1 MKKDDKVFEVLVE
14 IIRNFMDNGDKNIQ
28 ELEKSIVESLIA
40 KGYVMEEINDL
51 LDGVFN
57 LMNLDNKEFTL
68 RLLTEEEYNDTL
80 IKVSDGSIGNLD
92 LLEIDL
98 NRSCWIDDSSTNM
111 SKKTISGSL
120 SNVVNVDAKSR
131 TVSYRPVLELI
142 NIGEEP
148 YRNKIST
155 FYSETALELPC

>member
-68 RLLTEEEYNDTL
+68 RLLTEEEMPNFSDEGRAYL
-80 IKVSDGSIGNLD
+80 IYLKNKVTHEYILCS
-92 LLEIDL
+92 LLF
-98 NRSCWIDDSSTNM
+98 TN
-111 SKKTISGSL
+111 
-120 SNVVNVDAKSR
+120 
-131 TVSYRPVLELI
+131 
-142 NIGEEP
+142 
-148 YRNKIST
+148 
-155 FYSETALELPC
+155 AL

>member
-1 MKKDDKVFEVLVE
+1 MKKDDKVFDVLVE

-68 RLLTEEEYNDTL
+68 RLLTEEEMPNF
-80 IKVSDGSIGNLD
+80 SDEGKAYL
-92 LLEIDL
+92 IDL
-98 NRSCWIDDSSTNM
+98 KNNYILSEEDFE
-111 SKKTISGSL
+111 KTIFKALGKDL
-120 SNVVNVDAKSR
+120 NTKADMYAIAKPLATMLGR
-131 TVSYRPVLELI
+131 TECAVCKQIEITKASPDWFWA
-142 NIGEEP
+142 
-148 YRNKIST
+148 KK
-155 FYSETALELPC
+155 

>member
-68 RLLTEEEYNDTL
+68 RLLTEEEMPNFSDEGRAYL
-80 IKVSDGSIGNLD
+80 IY
-92 LLEIDL
+92 L
-98 NRSCWIDDSSTNM
+98 N
-111 SKKTISGSL
+111 
-120 SNVVNVDAKSR
+120 
-131 TVSYRPVLELI
+131 
-142 NIGEEP
+142 
-148 YRNKIST
+148 
-155 FYSETALELPC
+155 

>member
-68 RLLTEEEYNDTL
+68 RLLTEEEMPNFSVEGRAYL
-80 IKVSDGSIGNLD
+80 IYLKNNYILNEEEFERTIFELAFQNSFNGISDIKKYLVAKG
-92 LLEIDL
+92 L
-98 NRSCWIDDSSTNM
+98 NPD
-111 SKKTISGSL
+111 
-120 SNVVNVDAKSR
+120 V
-131 TVSYRPVLELI
+131 
-142 NIGEEP
+142 
-148 YRNKIST
+148 T
-155 FYSETALELPC
+155 FS

>member
-68 RLLTEEEYNDTL
+68 RLLTEEEMPNFSDEGRAYL
-80 IKVSDGSIGNLD
+80 IYLKNNYI
-92 LLEIDL
+92 L
-98 NRSCWIDDSSTNM
+98 NEEEFERTIFELAFQNSFNGIKDI
-111 SKKTISGSL
+111 KKYL
-120 SNVVNVDAKSR
+120 VAKGLNPD
-131 TVSYRPVLELI
+131 V
-142 NIGEEP
+142 
-148 YRNKIST
+148 T
-155 FYSETALELPC
+155 FS

>member
-68 RLLTEEEYNDTL
+68 RLLTEEEMPNFSDEGRAYL
-80 IKVSDGSIGNLD
+80 IYLKNNYILNEEEFERTIFELD
-92 LLEIDL
+92 FQNSFNGILDIKKYLVAKGL
-98 NRSCWIDDSSTNM
+98 NPD
-111 SKKTISGSL
+111 
-120 SNVVNVDAKSR
+120 V
-131 TVSYRPVLELI
+131 
-142 NIGEEP
+142 
-148 YRNKIST
+148 T
-155 FYSETALELPC
+155 FS

>member
-68 RLLTEEEYNDTL
+68 RLLTEEEMPNFSDEGRAYL
-80 IKVSDGSIGNLD
+80 IYLKNNFILNEEEFERTIFELAFQNSFNGISDIKKYLVAKG
-92 LLEIDL
+92 L
-98 NRSCWIDDSSTNM
+98 NPD
-111 SKKTISGSL
+111 
-120 SNVVNVDAKSR
+120 V
-131 TVSYRPVLELI
+131 
-142 NIGEEP
+142 
-148 YRNKIST
+148 T
-155 FYSETALELPC
+155 FS

>member
-68 RLLTEEEYNDTL
+68 RLLTEEEMPNF
-80 IKVSDGSIGNLD
+80 SDEGRSYL
-92 LLEIDL
+92 IDL
-98 NRSCWIDDSSTNM
+98 KNNLIINEEEFENAIIELSLQNPYNGVKDIKRYLM
-111 SKKTISGSL
+111 SKG
-120 SNVVNVDAKSR
+120 
-131 TVSYRPVLELI
+131 I
-142 NIGEEP
+142 NPDVIF
-148 YRNKIST
+148 S
-155 FYSETALELPC
+155 

>member
-68 RLLTEEEYNDTL
+68 RLLTEEEMPNFSDEGKAYL
-80 IKVSDGSIGNLD
+80 IYLKNNYILNEEEFERTIFELAFQNSFNGISDIKKYLVAKG
-92 LLEIDL
+92 L
-98 NRSCWIDDSSTNM
+98 NPD
-111 SKKTISGSL
+111 
-120 SNVVNVDAKSR
+120 V
-131 TVSYRPVLELI
+131 
-142 NIGEEP
+142 
-148 YRNKIST
+148 T
-155 FYSETALELPC
+155 FS

>member
-1 MKKDDKVFEVLVE
+1 MKKDDKVFDVLVE

-68 RLLTEEEYNDTL
+68 RLLTEEEMPNFSDEGKAYL
-80 IKVSDGSIGNLD
+80 IELKNNYILSEEDFEKTIFDLAFQNSFNGVSDI
-92 LLEIDL
+92 
-98 NRSCWIDDSSTNM
+98 
-111 SKKTISGSL
+111 KKYL
-120 SNVVNVDAKSR
+120 VAKG
-131 TVSYRPVLELI
+131 I
-142 NIGEEP
+142 NP
-148 YRNKIST
+148 DVT
-155 FYSETALELPC
+155 FS

>member
-68 RLLTEEEYNDTL
+68 RLLTEEEMPNFSDEGRAYL
-80 IKVSDGSIGNLD
+80 IYLKNNYILNEEEFEITIFELAFQNSFNGISDIKKYLVAKG
-92 LLEIDL
+92 L
-98 NRSCWIDDSSTNM
+98 NPD
-111 SKKTISGSL
+111 
-120 SNVVNVDAKSR
+120 V
-131 TVSYRPVLELI
+131 
-142 NIGEEP
+142 
-148 YRNKIST
+148 T
-155 FYSETALELPC
+155 FS

>member
-68 RLLTEEEYNDTL
+68 RLLTEEEMPNFSDEGRAYL
-80 IKVSDGSIGNLD
+80 IYLKNNYILNEEEFERTIFELAFQNSFNGISDIKKYLVAKG
-92 LLEIDL
+92 L
-98 NRSCWIDDSSTNM
+98 NPD
-111 SKKTISGSL
+111 
-120 SNVVNVDAKSR
+120 V
-131 TVSYRPVLELI
+131 
-142 NIGEEP
+142 
-148 YRNKIST
+148 T
-155 FYSETALELPC
+155 FS

>member
-51 LDGVFN
+51 VDGVFN

-68 RLLTEEEYNDTL
+68 RLLTEEEMPNFSDEGRAYL
-80 IKVSDGSIGNLD
+80 IYLKNNYILNEEEFERTIFELAFQNSFNGISDIKKYLVAKG
-92 LLEIDL
+92 L
-98 NRSCWIDDSSTNM
+98 NPD
-111 SKKTISGSL
+111 
-120 SNVVNVDAKSR
+120 V
-131 TVSYRPVLELI
+131 
-142 NIGEEP
+142 
-148 YRNKIST
+148 T
-155 FYSETALELPC
+155 FS

>member
-1 MKKDDKVFEVLVE
+1 MKKDNKVFDVLVE

-68 RLLTEEEYNDTL
+68 RMLTEEEMPNFSDEGRAYL
-80 IKVSDGSIGNLD
+80 INLKNNYI
-92 LLEIDL
+92 LSEEEFE
-98 NRSCWIDDSSTNM
+98 
-111 SKKTISGSL
+111 KTIFDLAFQNSFNGISDIKKYL
-120 SNVVNVDAKSR
+120 VAKG
-131 TVSYRPVLELI
+131 I
-142 NIGEEP
+142 NP
-148 YRNKIST
+148 DVT
-155 FYSETALELPC
+155 FS

>member
-68 RLLTEEEYNDTL
+68 RLLTEEEMPNFSDEGRAYL
-80 IKVSDGSIGNLD
+80 IYLKNNYILNEEEFERTIFELAFQNSFNGISDIKKYLVAKG
-92 LLEIDL
+92 L
-98 NRSCWIDDSSTNM
+98 NPDVTSS
-111 SKKTISGSL
+111 
-120 SNVVNVDAKSR
+120 
-131 TVSYRPVLELI
+131 
-142 NIGEEP
+142 
-148 YRNKIST
+148 
-155 FYSETALELPC
+155 

>member
-68 RLLTEEEYNDTL
+68 RLLTEEEMPNFSDEGRAYL
-80 IKVSDGSIGNLD
+80 IYLKNNHILNEEEFERTIFELAFQNSFNGISDIKKYLVAKG
-92 LLEIDL
+92 L
-98 NRSCWIDDSSTNM
+98 NPD
-111 SKKTISGSL
+111 
-120 SNVVNVDAKSR
+120 V
-131 TVSYRPVLELI
+131 
-142 NIGEEP
+142 
-148 YRNKIST
+148 T
-155 FYSETALELPC
+155 FS

>member
-68 RLLTEEEYNDTL
+68 RLLTEEEMPNFSDEGRAYL
-80 IKVSDGSIGNLD
+80 IYLKNNYILNEEEFERTIFELAFQNYFNGISDIKKYLVAKG
-92 LLEIDL
+92 L
-98 NRSCWIDDSSTNM
+98 NPD
-111 SKKTISGSL
+111 
-120 SNVVNVDAKSR
+120 V
-131 TVSYRPVLELI
+131 
-142 NIGEEP
+142 
-148 YRNKIST
+148 T
-155 FYSETALELPC
+155 FS

>member
-68 RLLTEEEYNDTL
+68 RLLTEEEMPNFSDEGRAYL
-80 IKVSDGSIGNLD
+80 IYLKNNYI
-92 LLEIDL
+92 L
-98 NRSCWIDDSSTNM
+98 NECFSQ
-111 SKKTISGSL
+111 
-120 SNVVNVDAKSR
+120 
-131 TVSYRPVLELI
+131 
-142 NIGEEP
+142 
-148 YRNKIST
+148 
-155 FYSETALELPC
+155 

>member
-68 RLLTEEEYNDTL
+68 RLLTEEEMPNFSDEGRAYL
-80 IKVSDGSIGNLD
+80 IYLKNNYILNEEEFERTIFELAFQNSFNGISDIKKYIADRSIKQTD
-92 LLEIDL
+92 L
-98 NRSCWIDDSSTNM
+98 M
-111 SKKTISGSL
+111 KKH
-120 SNVVNVDAKSR
+120 
-131 TVSYRPVLELI
+131 
-142 NIGEEP
+142 
-148 YRNKIST
+148 KISRNT
-155 FYSETALELPC
+155 LKKYIEIEIKGGN

>member
-68 RLLTEEEYNDTL
+68 RLLTEEVMPNFTYEGRAYL
-80 IKVSDGSIGNLD
+80 IYLKNNYILNEEEFERTIFELAFQNSFNGISDIKKYLVAKG
-92 LLEIDL
+92 L
-98 NRSCWIDDSSTNM
+98 NPD
-111 SKKTISGSL
+111 
-120 SNVVNVDAKSR
+120 V
-131 TVSYRPVLELI
+131 
-142 NIGEEP
+142 
-148 YRNKIST
+148 T
-155 FYSETALELPC
+155 FS

>member
-1 MKKDDKVFEVLVE
+1 MKKDDKVFDVLVE

-68 RLLTEEEYNDTL
+68 RLLTEEEMPNFSDEGKAYL
-80 IKVSDGSIGNLD
+80 IDLKNNYILSEEDFEKTIFDLAFQNSFNGVSDI
-92 LLEIDL
+92 
-98 NRSCWIDDSSTNM
+98 
-111 SKKTISGSL
+111 KKYL
-120 SNVVNVDAKSR
+120 VAKG
-131 TVSYRPVLELI
+131 I
-142 NIGEEP
+142 NP
-148 YRNKIST
+148 DVT
-155 FYSETALELPC
+155 FS

>member
-1 MKKDDKVFEVLVE
+1 MKKDNKVFEVLVE

-68 RLLTEEEYNDTL
+68 RLLTEEEMPNFSDEGRAYL
-80 IKVSDGSIGNLD
+80 IYLKNNYILNEEEFERTIFELAFQNSFNGISDIKKYLVAKG
-92 LLEIDL
+92 L
-98 NRSCWIDDSSTNM
+98 NPD
-111 SKKTISGSL
+111 
-120 SNVVNVDAKSR
+120 V
-131 TVSYRPVLELI
+131 
-142 NIGEEP
+142 
-148 YRNKIST
+148 T
-155 FYSETALELPC
+155 FS

>member
-40 KGYVMEEINDL
+40 KGYVMEEIYDL

-68 RLLTEEEYNDTL
+68 RLLTEEEMPNFSDEGRAYL
-80 IKVSDGSIGNLD
+80 IYLKNNYILNEEEFERTIFELAFQNSFNGISDIKKYLVAKG
-92 LLEIDL
+92 L
-98 NRSCWIDDSSTNM
+98 NPD
-111 SKKTISGSL
+111 
-120 SNVVNVDAKSR
+120 V
-131 TVSYRPVLELI
+131 
-142 NIGEEP
+142 
-148 YRNKIST
+148 T
-155 FYSETALELPC
+155 FS

>member
-57 LMNLDNKEFTL
+57 LMNLE
-68 RLLTEEEYNDTL
+68 
-80 IKVSDGSIGNLD
+80 IG
-92 LLEIDL
+92 
-98 NRSCWIDDSSTNM
+98 RAH
-111 SKKTISGSL
+111 
-120 SNVVNVDAKSR
+120 V
-131 TVSYRPVLELI
+131 
-142 NIGEEP
+142 
-148 YRNKIST
+148 
-155 FYSETALELPC
+155 

>member
-68 RLLTEEEYNDTL
+68 RLLTEEEMPNFSDEGRAYL
-80 IKVSDGSIGNLD
+80 IYLKNNYILNEEEFERIIFELAFQNSFNGISDIKKYLVAKG
-92 LLEIDL
+92 L
-98 NRSCWIDDSSTNM
+98 NPD
-111 SKKTISGSL
+111 
-120 SNVVNVDAKSR
+120 V
-131 TVSYRPVLELI
+131 
-142 NIGEEP
+142 
-148 YRNKIST
+148 T
-155 FYSETALELPC
+155 FS